1 MTVTRAQVIALPKAE
16 LHLHIEGT
24 LEPELAFELAA
35 RNGVTLS
42 YRDVEALRGAYSFSD
57 LGSFLDLYY
66 ECMAVLRTAE
76 DFADLASAYLARA
89 RADGVTR
96 VEMFFDPQ
104 VHLSRGVPL
113 TEVIGGLRTAADRS
127 AAAGGPQVG
136 LIPCFLRDRGPD
148 DAAKTLEE
156 LAPHAGQLLAV
167 GLDSAEVGYP
177 PADFAARLRRRP
189 RARTAHRRARG
200 GGRPAGLR
208 LAGDRPAR
216 RRASR
221 PRHPQRRGPRAATAA
236 RGRRNPAD
244 GLPAVQRPAPLRPHD
259 RRPPAADP
267 ARRGRQCHD
276 QLRRPRLLRRL
287 RRRQLPGDRLG
298 PRPRPHRPSPPS
310 PPTPSP
316 PPSTSPSAPRDPL
329 AAANPRVP
337 RRSAPSA
344 PPAAPACPAHPHRVI
359 TKDLCCYTTNFLR
372 HDKSLRDHGAERA
385 LAARAK

>member
-57 LGSFLDLYY
+57 LGSFLGLYY

-76 DFADLASAYLARA
+76 DFADLGSAYLARA

-127 AAAGGPQVG
+127 AAAGGPQAG

-177 PADFAARLRRRP
+177 PADFA
-189 RARTAHRRARG
+189 G
-200 GGRPAGLR
+200 VF
-208 LAGDRPAR
+208 D
-216 RRASR
+216 
-221 PRHPQRRGPRAATAA
+221 AA
-236 RGRRNPAD
+236 RGLVCTPSRTR
-244 GLPAVQRPAPLRPHD
+244 GRK
-259 RRPPAADP
+259 
-267 ARRGRQCHD
+267 ARR
-276 QLRRPRLLRRL
+276 
-287 RRRQLPGDRLG
+287 
-298 PRPRPHRPSPPS
+298 
-310 PPTPSP
+310 T
-316 PPSTSPSAPRDPL
+316 TSG
-329 AAANPRVP
+329 
-337 RRSAPSA
+337 RRSTCSA
-344 PPAAPACPAHPHRVI
+344 WSGSTTASAASRTPRCSAGSRPTEPR
-359 TKDLCCYTTNFLR
+359 
-372 HDKSLRDHGAERA
+372 
-385 LAARAK
+385 

>member
-24 LEPELAFELAA
+24 LEPELAFKLAA
-35 RNGVTLS
+35 RNGVSLS

-127 AAAGGPQVG
+127 AAAGGPHVG

-177 PADFAARLRRRP
+177 PADFAP
-189 RARTAHRRARG
+189 VF
-200 GGRPAGLR
+200 
-208 LAGDRPAR
+208 D
-216 RRASR
+216 
-221 PRHPQRRGPRAATAA
+221 AA
-236 RGRRNPAD
+236 RGLGLHTVAHAGEEGPPDYVWQALDLLGVERIDHGVRCLEDRSLVRRLETDRIPLTVCPFSNVKLRVVDTLEQHPLATMLD
-244 GLPAVQRPAPLRPHD
+244 QGLRATVNSD
-259 RRPPAADP
+259 DP
-267 ARRGRQCHD
+267 AYFGGYVGDNRAGVARALALD
-276 QLRRPRLLRRL
+276 DEVVVQLARN
-287 RRRQLPGDRLG
+287 
-298 PRPRPHRPSPPS
+298 SFEAS
-310 PPTPSP
+310 
-316 PPSTSPSAPRDPL
+316 
-329 AAANPRVP
+329 
-337 RRSAPSA
+337 
-344 PPAAPACPAHPHRVI
+344 
-359 TKDLCCYTTNFLR
+359 FL
-372 HDKSLRDHGAERA
+372 DDAERA
-385 LAARAK
+385 RLLAELDAV